1 MGAPRLKL
9 LVAELMSEKRIRSVM
24 VRAQRFFDRNLR
36 AIRSARLASIAGCS
50 WPGVRR
56 PRALWAPMLRA
67 RRWVVW
73 KGAIYVGSRDG
84 NFYAFK

>member
-1 MGAPRLKL
+1 MAAEVAMGAPRLKL

-50 WPGVRR
+50 
-56 PRALWAPMLRA
+56 
-67 RRWVVW
+67 
-73 KGAIYVGSRDG
+73 
-84 NFYAFK
+84 